1 MKKNKYLHRLIALV
15 MTAVMLLSLVA
26 IDNRFGIA
34 AKDEFSK
41 EVIDLEDY
49 IPKKVKYKEA
59 KDGSVKIDSVKEI
72 EITVPLESAVTFK
85 GDYLMEALD
94 ADDANEDQKVAT
106 SCDADEKDAPKKASK
121 IKKVKVE
128 TVDDEYRFAVYKT
141 TKEEGIYDFAGI
153 VAVYSDEGNDPVP
166 AVPVP
171 TIQASVTESDE
182 LIAKTGYYYA
192 KPGSSVNIKLAI
204 ADGTDDT
211 YIRQESEDPA
221 DITKVAYTVDGGAET
236 IIDADD
242 DGNYAL
248 TVNEAGTYEFTVTN
262 RGGESGV
269 SAVKILYPTTVQ
281 ITDVTAS
288 ENTTVKKVGDKI
300 QELLN
305 KVDASI
311 KVTVSAKETV
321 DGSLMPLTL
330 KYRLA
335 NGAVWGEWQKAD
347 MTEDVDAGCYK
358 ASVSIPKSSATG
370 EDYKVA
376 ISVCDSDYTEVSTYT
391 FDENGAIVFI
401 DDDEPDFVSGVVN
414 TYQGTS
420 VSAST
425 SLGSYS
431 YNSDR
436 WYSRLAVKN
445 VKTEE
450 NHSPI
455 DFVVATFD
463 GTPFDRNIEV
473 SANGNKYTYTYTDW
487 DSDTV
492 DLEDG
497 VHTISYAVTN
507 RMELDS
513 IKNVTFNLDAT
524 KPVVTVT
531 SAVKNAAVAQDEE
544 YVVSGATGETLTVTA
559 TDPGSDVGT
568 GSGVASTKVIVNGSE
583 KALAADNTLTLAD
596 AGVYDVVVTV
606 TDKAGNEA
614 AQKFTVIVNNETLTD
629 EITAA
634 ANGTPLTI
642 SDLVYTGGNN
652 VTVTYKVTGLDLDQN
667 DVISNVVR
675 RDSDVTG
682 TTGEQIT
689 PTIAKNSSGINTTL
703 TLIYTLQ
710 KEGVY
715 SFNIKTK
722 HHYIDLEND
731 ANTTEKSCT
740 IVYDKSAPSVT
751 TMEFVDYEAG
761 IDNVYYYSKTT
772 VPKIKI
778 AAKDSIAI
786 RSYKITD
793 QNGQEIVSEN
803 LSTDPKKELEQTFEL
818 TAGIQENQPY
828 TITFYIDDMAGNG
841 ISKNVSD
848 EGIQYQ
854 FEIDSI
860 SPDRVAIA
868 DMADD
873 GSLNLKSYWNGSAVT
888 VSASAEDNHFITS
901 FNAEAICDGKA
912 VAEQE
917 QQVTASKNA
926 SAAFTYSEAGTYE
939 VTVYAYD
946 EVGNVNTATCH
957 FVIDGKPADIS
968 FTGIPDNG
976 IYRNDSKHPITINVK
991 DDYGISADKVKI
1003 TEYYETYDGTKGQ
1016 LTVLSENTDIKTT
1029 KATVNSCEVID
1040 GKPMKYYFNVET
1052 TDNSGNVSSTTSK
1065 TFYYDDM
1072 NPEISVTPDIVS
1084 EEKDYYYN
1092 DKVTFKA
1099 NVKEQFALGTVVYLL
1114 NTEDYDL
1121 ATKASDYKKKA
1132 IKTYTLDDL
1141 CEKTFEFSASKAGFY
1156 DWTVVAVDGAGNE
1169 DAVTEMQ
1176 FTIDKERP
1184 EAEIDGVPEDGLST
1198 GTEVAIT
1205 ITDNEALDK
1214 DDFTVIQHYKYYNGT
1229 KYKKKTVKVK
1239 QTSANE
1245 LTATANCDEMDGKA
1259 CSYYFTVVGKDKAG
1273 NEVIYDQNASK
1284 FKVDGTAPEITIT
1297 PYPDEND
1304 GYYNKGVRFKI
1315 NVKEQFEK
1323 KHKITVSDKNKSVN
1337 GDADDVFVL
1346 NGTDGTFE
1354 VKRNAEG
1361 IYNLKI
1367 KAEDAFGNLA
1377 EDKVSFIVDKS
1388 APTIGIATVSKL
1400 NNGNVALNVNI
1411 ADNYKGKE
1419 YIVHVIRKD
1428 ASGAVVYNKD
1438 YRKEIWKTTT
1448 ANPDLVFTDEGDYEI
1463 SVSAEDKAGNKK
1475 IAENVT
1481 FRIDKTAPVLS
1492 ITGVADSQTT
1502 DCTATLSVNE
1512 AFPFSYDGSSLGS
1525 TDVTAT
1531 ITKKTDGAGTTNIAT
1546 LNTGNFSS
1554 GNPHTATYSF
1564 TEDGEYTIT
1573 FNAKDMVGN
1582 TAAAVTKTF
1591 KVDKNAPELFV
1602 TAVNSKKS
1610 NISEYQIVGGASDD
1624 SKDYV
1629 DMNLEVKETFFAT
1642 NKVSITVHKDGK
1654 DVSSG
1659 YFKNFSSSSEV
1670 SRGSQRFEDDG
1681 VYTVEISA
1689 QDAIGNKAKD
1699 YSMAFTVDNTP
1710 PSVENTEKMEGFAAR
1725 RNENGDLL
1733 LNSKDFSDI
1742 KDKGYDAFWTV
1753 NDTSV
1758 FTASVKLD
1766 GIDFVDFSD
1775 LTDGYHT
1782 MMIEVTDEVG
1792 HKTTNTFDF
1801 TYDGTAPRII
1811 ISGVDDKSVVRNPFT
1826 MSIGLEDPDD
1836 TITEIVINGKTIDP
1850 TLYKD
1855 TNSYDFQVSDYGK
1868 YEVKVTAA
1876 DAAGNVSSTFDAE
1889 TGEVFSFQLRQK
1901 LSPVVIILII
1911 LAVLILA
1918 GIIIWIIL
1926 RKRKKA
1932 QQ

>member
-26 IDNRFGIA
+26 IDNRFGIS
-34 AKDEFSK
+34 AKDELSK

-59 KDGSVKIDSVKEI
+59 KDGSVKVDSVKEI
-72 EITVPLESAVTFK
+72 EVAVPLESAVTFK

-94 ADDANEDQKVAT
+94 TEDEDQKIAT

-128 TVDDEYRFAVYKT
+128 TEDDEYRFAVYKT
-141 TKEEGIYDFAGI
+141 TKEDGVYNFAGI
-153 VAVYSDEGNDPVP
+153 ITVYAEDGNDPVP
-166 AVPVP
+166 AVPTP
-171 TIQASVTESDE
+171 TIQASVTESDA

-192 KPGSSVNIKLAI
+192 KPGSSVSIKLAI
-204 ADGTDDT
+204 DDGTDDT

-236 IIDADD
+236 IIDADE

-248 TVNEAGTYEFTVTN
+248 TVDEAGTYEFTVTN
-262 RGGESGV
+262 RGGESGAA
-269 SAVKILYPTTVQ
+269 SIKILYPTTVQ

-288 ENTTVKKVGDKI
+288 ENTTVKKAGDKI

-335 NGAVWGEWQKAD
+335 NGAVWGDWQKAD
-347 MTEDVDAGCYK
+347 MAEDADAGCYK

-376 ISVCDSDYTEVSTYT
+376 ISVSDSDYTEVSTYT

-401 DDDEPDFVSGVVN
+401 DDDEPDIVN
-414 TYQGTS
+414 GTVNIYQGIS

-425 SLGSYS
+425 GLGSYS
-431 YNSDR
+431 YDPDI
-436 WYSRLAVKN
+436 WYSRFAVKN
-445 VKTEE
+445 IKAEE

-455 DFVVATFD
+455 DAVTAAFD
-463 GTPFDRNIEV
+463 SAAFDESTEV
-473 SANGNKYTYTYTDW
+473 SANGNKYIYTYADW
-487 DSDTV
+487 DSDTAAV
-492 DLEDG
+492 ADG
-497 VHTISYAVTN
+497 THVLSYTATN
-507 RMELDS
+507 RMELTGG
-513 IKNVTFNLDAT
+513 KNVIFNLDTTA
-524 KPVVTVT
+524 PVLTVT
-531 SAVKNAAVAQDEE
+531 SAVKNAAVAKDDE
-544 YVVSGATGETLTVTA
+544 YVVSGAAGETLTVTA
-559 TDPGSDVGT
+559 TDPGSDAGT
-568 GSGVASTKVIVNGSE
+568 GSGVASTKVTVNGSE

-606 TDKAGNEA
+606 TDKAGNKA
-614 AQKFTVIVNNETLTD
+614 TQKFTVIVDNETLVD
-629 EITAA
+629 EITANA
-634 ANGTPLTI
+634 DGIPLDL

-675 RDSDVTG
+675 REPDAAG
-682 TTGEQIT
+682 AAGEQVI
-689 PTIAKNSSGINTTL
+689 PTISKSGSGVNTTL
-703 TLIYTLQ
+703 TVSYILD
-710 KEGVY
+710 KEGIY

-740 IVYDKSAPSVT
+740 IAYDKSAPSVT
-751 TMEFVDYEAG
+751 TMEFVDYESC

-778 AAKDSIAI
+778 AAKDSFAI
-786 RSYKITD
+786 KSYKITD
-793 QNGQEIVSEN
+793 QNEQEIIPVVNISGG
-803 LSTDPKKELEQTFEL
+803 SKKELEQTL
-818 TAGIQENQPY
+818 VPDKDILQENQLY
-828 TITFYIDDMAGNG
+828 TITFYIEDMAGNG
-841 ISKNVSD
+841 ISKKTSD
-848 EGIQYQ
+848 DGIPYQ

-860 SPDRVAIA
+860 NPNPVTIDN
-868 DMADD
+868 MADD

-888 VSASAEDNHFITS
+888 VSASAVDNHYITS
-901 FNAEAICDGKA
+901 FNAEATCDGKA

-926 SAAFTYSEAGTYE
+926 STAFTYSKAGTYV

-946 EVGNVNTATCH
+946 EAGNVNTATCH
-957 FVIDGKPADIS
+957 FVIDEKPADIS

-1003 TEYYETYDGTKGQ
+1003 TEYYETYDGTKEQ

-1040 GKPMKYYFNVET
+1040 GKPMKYYFYVET

-1072 NPEISVTPDIVS
+1072 NPELSVTPDIVS

-1092 DKVTFKA
+1092 NKVTFKA
-1099 NVKEQFALGTVVYLL
+1099 AVKEQFALGTVVYLL

-1132 IKTYTLDDL
+1132 IKTFTLGDL

-1184 EAEIDGVPEDGLST
+1184 ETEIDGVSEDGLST
-1198 GTEVAIT
+1198 GTEVTIT

-1239 QTSANE
+1239 QTSENE

-1273 NEVIYDQNASK
+1273 NEVIYDQDASR

-1361 IYNLKI
+1361 IYNLRI

-1377 EDKVSFIVDKS
+1377 EDKVSFVVDKS

-1419 YIVHVIRKD
+1419 YIVHVTRKD

-1438 YRKEIWKTTT
+1438 YRKEIWKSTS
-1448 ANPDLVFTDEGDYEI
+1448 AKPDLVFTDEGDYEI

-1525 TDVTAT
+1525 TDITAT
-1531 ITKKTDGAGTTNIAT
+1531 ITKKTDGSGTTNVAT
-1546 LNTGNFSS
+1546 LNTGNFSG

-1573 FNAKDMVGN
+1573 FNAKDMAGN

-1591 KVDKNAPELFV
+1591 KVDKNAPELSV
-1602 TAVNSKKS
+1602 TAVNSKRS
-1610 NISEYQIVGGASDD
+1610 NISEFQIVGGASDD

-1654 DVSSG
+1654 DVSSS
-1659 YFKNFSSSSEV
+1659 YFKNFRSSSEV

-1710 PSVENTEKMEGFAAR
+1710 PSIEDTEKMAGFAAR

-1733 LNSKDFSDI
+1733 LNSNDFSDI

-1758 FTASVKLD
+1758 FTANVKLD

-1782 MMIEVTDEVG
+1782 MTIEVTDEVG

-1836 TITEIVINGKTIDP
+1836 TITEIVINGNTVDP

-1855 TNSYDFQVSDYGK
+1855 TNSYDFQVADYGK
-1868 YEVKVTAA
+1868 YEVKVTAT
-1876 DAAGNVSSTFDAE
+1876 DAAGNVSSTFDDE

-1901 LSPVVIILII
+1901 LSPIVIILIV
-1911 LAVLILA
+1911 LAILILA